1 MQNLI
6 WFFKAKLMSIFFI
19 FLFHLIAI
27 IAKYS
32 RLTRDYNFVDT
43 KNILW
48 DNQIQ
53 ALIKKL
59 IEKTKVESFF

>member
-1 MQNLI
+1 
-6 WFFKAKLMSIFFI
+6 MSIFFI